1 MMFQFDPWL
10 LDSERYELRQH
21 GQLCK
26 VEPQV
31 FDLLEFLLRHHD
43 RVVSKEELLEQLWG
57 GKVVSDATL
66 STCVKAARQAI
77 GDDGQAQRLI
87 RTSHGRGFR
96 FIGELALVEDTGLNT
111 IIDGAAET
119 PSEESQPG
127 RTTLALLPFTVFA
140 DDPEMEYLADGL
152 VEDLTTILAHASGLL
167 VISRSSSFAY
177 KGQHP
182 SAQQVRQELG
192 VDYMVEGSVRVVA
205 DQVRI
210 NVQLINTV
218 DGGHLWARR
227 FDSPVGEVSALQDE
241 LINAICRHLEAQLD
255 RVSYSQVK
263 KLDCDRDAWLL
274 YQQASGLLA
283 TKGWNPD
290 TFTEAIAMLR
300 RSVEI
305 APGFAQA
312 HAYLALVVALG
323 QRVGLLQQRQ
333 AALLESLL
341 AADTALSLDDHDST
355 VLGFAGCA
363 LADTGHID
371 RATPILE
378 QAVELDPSNAQAWA
392 ALGSAKIL
400 DHRFEAGINDLQQGI
415 KISPLDNRL
424 AVWGSVLAVGMMM
437 IGDLD
442 RALIAVKTACRSDL
456 KNHIPQVTLAAVL
469 LAAEQPD
476 AAKSALSEAYR
487 LRPELSALE
496 IRCLVGDRA
505 AGAIDQLALSR
516 S

>member
-1 MMFQFDPWL
+1 MLFKFDRWQ
-10 LDSERYELRQH
+10 LDSERYELSQH
-21 GQLCK
+21 GQPCK

-43 RVVSKEELLEQLWG
+43 RVVSKEELLEALWG

-77 GDDGQAQRLI
+77 GDDGQRQRLI

-96 FIGELALVEDTGLNT
+96 FIGELEVVEATDLDTTADRAPEAN
-111 IIDGAAET
+111 AVAV
-119 PSEESQPG
+119 QPG
-127 RTTLALLPFTVFA
+127 RTTLALLPFTLFSV
-140 DDPEMEYLADGL
+140 DPEMEYLADGL
-152 VEDLTTILAHASGLL
+152 VEDLTTILARASGLL

-177 KGQHP
+177 KGRHP
-182 SAQQVRQELG
+182 SPQQVRQELA
-192 VDYMVEGSVRVVA
+192 VDYMVEGSVRVIA

-210 NVQLINTV
+210 NVQLIDTNNG
-218 DGGHLWARR
+218 DHLWARR
-227 FDSPVGEVSALQDE
+227 FDRPAGEVSALQDE
-241 LINAICRHLEAQLD
+241 LINAICRHLEAQLG

-263 KLDCDRDAWLL
+263 QLDCDRDAWLL

-283 TKGWNPD
+283 IKGWHPG
-290 TFTEAIAMLR
+290 TFAEAIEMLR
-300 RSVEI
+300 RSVGI
-305 APGFAQA
+305 DPGFAQA

-323 QRVGLLQQRQ
+323 HRVGLVQQREAALQESLQ
-333 AALLESLL
+333 AAY
-341 AADTALSLDDHDST
+341 TALGLDDHDSN

-363 LADTGHID
+363 LADSGHIE

-400 DHRFEAGINDLQQGI
+400 GNRFEAGVYDLQRGI

-424 AVWGSVLAVGMMM
+424 AIWGSLLAVGMMM
-437 IGDLD
+437 TGDLD
-442 RALIAVKTACRSDL
+442 RAISAAKTACRSDL

-469 LAAEQPD
+469 LAAEQPG
-476 AAKSALSEAYR
+476 AAKSALAEAYR
-487 LRPELSALE
+487 LRPELSAVE
-496 IRCLVGDRA
+496 IRCLVGKRA
-505 AGAIDQLALSR
+505 AGAIEALSR
-516 S
+516 QG